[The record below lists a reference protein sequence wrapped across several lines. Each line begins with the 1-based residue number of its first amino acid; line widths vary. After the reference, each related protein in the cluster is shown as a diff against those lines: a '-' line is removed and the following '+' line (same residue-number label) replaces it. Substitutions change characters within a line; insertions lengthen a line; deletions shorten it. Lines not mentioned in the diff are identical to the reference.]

1 MSLANLNNLN
11 CDLNLTDLS
20 VATLKYKTASSPYIQ
35 YVCKAPVSVQTTGST
50 GYSESIT
57 LDFNDVITGEAQK
70 SFPNSCVGSY
80 VISTTVS
87 TEITYCFV
95 SATKNSVTFTAY
107 TPSGVTF
114 TGTFIYFLLHMDIC
128 SMLAQTDFRF

>member
-35 YVCKAPVSVQTTGST
+35 YVCKAPVSVQITGST

-57 LDFNDVITGEAQK
+57 LDFNDAITGEAQ

-107 TPSGVTF
+107 TPSRITF
-114 TGTFIYFLLHMDIC
+114 TGALNLFFTAYGY
-128 SMLAQTDFRF
+128 

>member
-1 MSLANLNNLN
+1 MSLANLNNSN
-11 CDLNLTDLS
+11 SDLNLSDLT
-20 VATLKYKTASSPYIQ
+20 VGTLKYKTASSPYIQ
-35 YVCKAPVSVQTTGST
+35 YVCKAPVSVQITGST

-57 LDFNDVITGEAQK
+57 LDFNDAITGEAQ

-95 SATKNSVTFTAY
+95 SAISSSVTFTAY
-107 TPSGVTF
+107 TPSGITF
-114 TGTFIYFLLHMDIC
+114 SGTLNVFFTAHGY
-128 SMLAQTDFRF
+128 